1 MQKKDDRPKKSKP
14 LKDKKSL
21 TDSIKELEE
30 RGSKMYWQKGEQDEF
45 LDKKETRVYKLL
57 KRNKTGED

>member
-1 MQKKDDRPKKSKP
+1 MQKKDDRPKKSKL
-14 LKDKKSL
+14 LKNKKSL

-30 RGSKMYWQKGEQDEF
+30 RESKMYWQKEEQDEF